1 MSLRKASYN
10 AKAGHRLQTV
20 RKSLGITQAEMAE
33 ELDIC
38 EETFRRLELGISGL
52 TAERLNHLYIT
63 YNISP
68 EYIVTGEA
76 KKNINVE
83 IEEYLLNCNKE
94 EQIKR
99 ACKILEDVMNLLAG
113 ITRGS

>member
-1 MSLRKASYN
+1 MNSRKTSYN
-10 AKAGHRLQTV
+10 ATAGHRLQTV
-20 RKSLGITQAEMAE
+20 RKSMGITQAEMAE

-52 TAERLNHLYIT
+52 TAERLNHLYRT
-63 YNISP
+63 YHISP

-76 KKNINVE
+76 KKNIDVE

-94 EQIKR
+94 EQVKR
-99 ACKILEDVMNLLAG
+99 AYKIMEDVMNLLAG
-113 ITRGS
+113 ITKES